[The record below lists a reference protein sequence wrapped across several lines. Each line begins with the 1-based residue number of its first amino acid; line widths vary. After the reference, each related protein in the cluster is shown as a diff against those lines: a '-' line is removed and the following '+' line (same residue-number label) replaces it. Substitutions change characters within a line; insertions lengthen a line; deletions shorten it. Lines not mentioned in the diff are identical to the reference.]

1 MCDVEAARPAPRAA
15 RSRLPLVRAM
25 AHAGAVHVPTY
36 TTAIRMADGRRE
48 MAAPGHHDRHAPC
61 APHTGA
67 RDPWAMALGGRG
79 GLGVDV
85 MARRISPPSA

>member
-1 MCDVEAARPAPRAA
+1 MCDVEAARPAPRAAA

-25 AHAGAVHVPTY
+25 AHAGAVHVP
-36 TTAIRMADGRRE
+36 TAIRMADGRRE

-67 RDPWAMALGGRG
+67 RDPWAMAGPGG